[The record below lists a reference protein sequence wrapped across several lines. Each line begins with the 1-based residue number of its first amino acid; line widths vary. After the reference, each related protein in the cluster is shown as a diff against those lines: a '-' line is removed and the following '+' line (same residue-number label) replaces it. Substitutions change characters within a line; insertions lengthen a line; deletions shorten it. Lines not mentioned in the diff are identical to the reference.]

1 MFMSKKKSSSK
12 KSTGASAVD
21 RSTPRAH
28 EQGAHSGNEL
38 GGESGAHADKQ
49 QRVGRELPAKYCG
62 GHDSGKTHHET
73 ASRRD
78 ENKPQATPAKQ
89 LFAEVK

>member
-1 MFMSKKKSSSK
+1 MSKPKKQQSN
-12 KSTGASAVD
+12 TAA
-21 RSTPRAH
+21 
-28 EQGAHSGNEL
+28 
-38 GGESGAHADKQ
+38 ESGPRHTGKNVKPSCFAGPYSERQLRK
-49 QRVGRELPAKYCG
+49 GRELPAKYGG

-78 ENKPQATPAKQ
+78 ESKPQATPAKQ